1 MSDGKFIADTLESV
15 IVGMAESLREAQE
28 ELAAAAPLDAFG
40 RPMPQYH
47 IPHLDFEIGFRLVT
61 ESKSDGGM
69 RLIFAPVTSSESSSE
84 VTSTISG
91 RFVAVPP
98 GEGLPLPVL
107 AAEVS
112 GSGNARTL
120 TVAAANTA
128 GEILVGAEVQVNV
141 DLEASRA
148 LSLAAGA
155 SAPKIDGQVTLG
167 EAVLVTGPDGQ
178 ASTSVTFSAALQR
191 AAIIV
196 LTVETGAETVRVT
209 TGKDIA

>member
-28 ELAAAAPLDAFG
+28 ELASAAPLDGFG

-61 ESKSDGGM
+61 ETKSGGGM
-69 RLIFAPVTSSESSSE
+69 RLIFAPVTSSEKSSE

-107 AAEVS
+107 AAEVT

-120 TVAAANTA
+120 AVAAANSA
-128 GEILVGAEVQVNV
+128 GETLVGAEVQVNV

-148 LSLAAGA
+148 LSAAAGVA
-155 SAPKIDGQVTLG
+155 APKIAGQVSFG

-191 AAIIV
+191 AAIVV
-196 LTVETGAETVRVT
+196 LTLETGTETIRLT